1 MSRPM
6 SPSTGRIRP
15 AAVAA
20 ALAAL
25 LVAGCNL
32 APVHQ
37 TPALPVPATV
47 GAADAAPSS
56 ADEASLQAAAALG
69 WVQSPQL
76 REVIALALAN
86 NRDLRVAVENIER
99 ARAQYG
105 ITRADLLPGVNA
117 QAQASRA
124 RTAAGM
130 ASATQPAQVSTQY
143 TAQLGFA
150 SYELDLWGRVR
161 NLSEA
166 ALQQFLQSQQNRRN
180 VQIGLV
186 ADVGNA
192 WLTLA
197 ADQARLRLAR
207 ETLASRE
214 KAYELTRR
222 MHAIGS
228 TSGLVL
234 AQNQTT
240 VDTARGDVASYTAQV
255 ERDRNALQ
263 LLVGGP
269 VPEALLPR
277 ADALRADA
285 QAAAAL
291 LPVPAPLPSSVLL
304 ARPDVQAAEHGLRA
318 MEANIGAARAALFPS
333 IGLTA
338 SVGTGSRE
346 LDGLFGGGSGTWS
359 FVPLVKL
366 PIFDAGRNRAGV
378 EAAEANQRIAVAQ
391 YEKAVQTAFRETADV
406 LADRAQ
412 WDERIAA
419 QTSLVGATQ
428 KAFDLSEARFKAG
441 TDNYLT
447 VLDAQRSLYAAQQ
460 ALIGLR
466 LSEQLNRVTL
476 WKVLGGE
483 QSGA

>member
-1 MSRPM
+1 MG
-6 SPSTGRIRP
+6 ST
-15 AAVAA
+15 A
-20 ALAAL
+20 
-25 LVAGCNL
+25 
-32 APVHQ
+32 
-37 TPALPVPATV
+37 ATV
-47 GAADAAPSS
+47 AQADG
-56 ADEASLQAAAALG
+56 ASLQTAAALG
-69 WVQSPQL
+69 WVQSRQL

-86 NRDLRVAVENIER
+86 NRDLRVAVESIER

-105 ITRADLLPGVNA
+105 ITRADLLPSVNA

-124 RTAAGM
+124 RMAAGM
-130 ASATQPAQVSTQY
+130 SSATQTASVSTQY

-150 SYELDLWGRVR
+150 SYEIDLWGRVR

-166 ALQQFLQSQQNRRN
+166 ALQQFLQSEQNRRN

-186 ADVGNA
+186 ADVANG

-197 ADQARLRLAR
+197 ADQARLQLAR
-207 ETLASRE
+207 DTLASRE

-222 MHAIGS
+222 MHEIGS

-240 VDTARGDVASYTAQV
+240 VDTARGDVASFTSQV

-269 VPEALLPR
+269 LPEALLPG
-277 ADALRADA
+277 AATLRADA
-285 QAAAAL
+285 RPAAAL
-291 LPVPAPLPSSVLL
+291 QPVPAPLPSSVLL
-304 ARPDVQAAEHGLRA
+304 VRPDIQAAENNLRA
-318 MEANIGAARAALFPS
+318 MEANIGAARAAMFPTIS
-333 IGLTA
+333 LTA
-338 SVGTGSRE
+338 SVGSGSRE
-346 LDGLFGGGSGTWS
+346 LDGLFGGNSSTWS
-359 FVPLVKL
+359 FIPLVRL
-366 PIFDAGRNRAGV
+366 PIFDGGRNRAGV
-378 EAAEANQRIAVAQ
+378 QVAEANQRIAIAQ

-412 WDERIAA
+412 WDERLAA
-419 QTSLVGATQ
+419 QTSMVAATQ

-441 TDNYLT
+441 VDNYLT
-447 VLDAQRSLYAAQQ
+447 VLDAQRSLYTAQQ
-460 ALIGLR
+460 TLIGLR

-483 QSGA
+483 QVQASSASAPANS